1 MVSHDSE
8 ATIDVGNC
16 ANAGCYSKQIKY
28 NATLRQ
34 MVALSEI
41 STTCQ
46 QSIRVMHIA
55 ALFLSADT
63 FTDL

>member
-8 ATIDVGNC
+8 ATTDVGNC

-55 ALFLSADT
+55 TLFLSADT
-63 FTDL
+63 